1 MLETAITKT
10 VEGAAGDLGAD
21 LANLRR
27 DVAQLAETM
36 SELVQHQTKAAGFR
50 ASTAYGDLADRIAST
65 AADAR
70 SRVRAAGGDIEASFE
85 RHPVAALLIAFG
97 VGIALGMMSRGHR

>member
-1 MLETAITKT
+1 MSKT
-10 VEGAAGDLGAD
+10 LEGAAGDLGAD
-21 LANLRR
+21 VAALRH

-36 SELVQHQTKAAGFR
+36 SQLVQHQTAAVGVR
-50 ASTAYGDLADRIAST
+50 AASAFGEVRDRIGST

-70 SRVRAAGGDIEASFE
+70 SRVRAAGDDLEGSIE

-97 VGIALGMMSRGHR
+97 VGLVLGMMSGGRR

>member
-1 MLETAITKT
+1 MTKT
-10 VEGAAGDLGAD
+10 VEGATGDLGAD

-50 ASTAYGDLADRIAST
+50 ASTAYGDLADRITST

-70 SRVRAAGGDIEASFE
+70 SRVRAAGGDIEASFG
-85 RHPVAALLIAFG
+85 RHPLAALLIAFA
-97 VGIALGMMSRGHR
+97 VGIALGMTSRGHR